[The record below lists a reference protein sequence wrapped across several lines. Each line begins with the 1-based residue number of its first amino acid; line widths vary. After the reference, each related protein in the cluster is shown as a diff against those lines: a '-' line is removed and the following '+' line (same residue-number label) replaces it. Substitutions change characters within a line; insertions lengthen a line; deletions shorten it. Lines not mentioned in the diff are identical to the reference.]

1 MAEFDLGL
9 NEREVCIV
17 SVSINK
23 GGNVPFVNKVG
34 PRGQC
39 PSQHDSANKS
49 ERIASLNF

>member
-39 PSQHDSANKS
+39 HSMISANKS